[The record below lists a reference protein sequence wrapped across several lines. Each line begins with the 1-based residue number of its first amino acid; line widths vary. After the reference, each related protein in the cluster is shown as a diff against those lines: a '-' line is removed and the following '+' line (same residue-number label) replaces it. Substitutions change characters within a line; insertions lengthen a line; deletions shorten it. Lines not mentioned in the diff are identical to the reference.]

1 MIQNRFTQ
9 LSTNYILELLDT
21 MDAKVR
27 ITLFNN
33 PSDLSQ
39 KIISIETRIDEFDQM
54 IKDFYLDDSKLD
66 YFISLMLQDYTTA
79 FSIYNNLAL

>member
-39 KIISIETRIDEFDQM
+39 KIVSIENRIDE
-54 IKDFYLDDSKLD
+54 
-66 YFISLMLQDYTTA
+66 LQNRLSDG
-79 FSIYNNLAL
+79 

>member
-9 LSTNYILELLDT
+9 LGTNFILELLDT

-27 ITLFNN
+27 FTLFNN

-39 KIISIETRIDEFDQM
+39 KIISIENRVDEFDK
-54 IKDFYLDDSKLD
+54 IIIDFYTDNSKLD
-66 YFISLMLQDYTTA
+66 YFISLMLQDHTTA
-79 FSIYNNLAL
+79 FSIYNNLA

>member
-1 MIQNRFTQ
+1 MTQNRFTQ

-39 KIISIETRIDEFDQM
+39 KIISIEARIDEFDQM
-54 IKDFYLDDSKLD
+54 IKDFYLDDSNLD

-79 FSIYNNLAL
+79 FSIYNNLG

>member
-1 MIQNRFTQ
+1 MIQNKYTQ
-9 LSTNYILELLDT
+9 LSTNFILELLDT

-27 ITLFNN
+27 FTLFNN

-39 KIISIETRIDEFDQM
+39 KIISIENRIDEFDQM
-54 IKDFYLDDSKLD
+54 IIDFYLDDSKLD

-79 FSIYNNLAL
+79 FSIYNNLG

>member
-1 MIQNRFTQ
+1 MTQNRFTQ

-39 KIISIETRIDEFDQM
+39 KIISIEARIYEFDQM
-54 IKDFYLDDSKLD
+54 IKDFYLDDSNLD

-79 FSIYNNLAL
+79 FSIYNNLG

>member
-39 KIISIETRIDEFDQM
+39 KIVSIENRIDEFDQM
-54 IKDFYLDDSKLD
+54 IRDFYLDDSKLD
-66 YFISLMLQDYTTA
+66 YFISLILQDYTIA
-79 FSIYNNLAL
+79 FSIYNNLA